1 MSQRIC
7 VVGGGLTGLSTALIL
22 SELNLKIDLIL
33 PKKKLYTK
41 DNRTTALSSNNYI
54 FLKKFLNKKN
64 DKLFWPSSQIDL
76 FYETDNRNRHFMNF
90 KNKEKNLMYVFNNS
104 KLKNE
109 LLKIIKKNK
118 KIKILNKL
126 IKKADPDDTSIVIN
140 KKKLFYDIILICS
153 GRNSQLNK
161 GVAGRRMIFQNLKEI
176 AHTTNVK
183 HDLKINNARQYFLKE
198 GPLAILP
205 ISKNKF
211 SLVWTV
217 CEKLSKNTIKNTINE
232 RLKIILGSNA
242 VFSLSKVNSFPISFK
257 FNRNQQ
263 NKNILFM
270 GETSYNIHPVAGQGF
285 NLILRDIRVLQNE
298 FKNYL
303 EFGMQLKSSSVIQK
317 FTNVRKPENF
327 LFGLGINV
335 INKFFKHNNVL
346 EPLKNI
352 ILKDINKN
360 KFLKDLGLDL
370 SNKGIY

>member
-1 MSQRIC
+1 
-7 VVGGGLTGLSTALIL
+7 
-22 SELNLKIDLIL
+22 
-33 PKKKLYTK
+33 
-41 DNRTTALSSNNYI
+41 
-54 FLKKFLNKKN
+54 
-64 DKLFWPSSQIDL
+64 
-76 FYETDNRNRHFMNF
+76 
-90 KNKEKNLMYVFNNS
+90 
-104 KLKNE
+104 
-109 LLKIIKKNK
+109 
-118 KIKILNKL
+118 
-126 IKKADPDDTSIVIN
+126 
-140 KKKLFYDIILICS
+140 
-153 GRNSQLNK
+153 
-161 GVAGRRMIFQNLKEI
+161 MIFQNLKEI

-232 RLKIILGSNA
+232 KLKIILGSNA